1 MATTAKTTKT
11 VKTTAP
17 TTARVPSTKTTEP
30 VNATTT
36 VSTPPAVTTDP
47 RVDLLTAQVET
58 LLGEV
63 ENLQNMLNVLRD
75 TPTVT
80 PAPAAGSA
88 AEVAKLRSDLRTV
101 LRKMGARDHM
111 VNSL

>member
-11 VKTTAP
+11 VKTTPARTTQAP
-17 TTARVPSTKTTEP
+17 TSTTTES
-30 VNATTT
+30 VDTTAT

-47 RVDLLTAQVET
+47 RVDSLTAQVEVLQT
-58 LLGEV
+58 KV
-63 ENLQNMLNVLRD
+63 ENLQNMLSVLRD
-75 TPTVT
+75 TPTAS

-88 AEVAKLRSDLRTV
+88 AEVAKLRANIQTV

-111 VNSL
+111 VNGL